1 MIDLNKEAEEHA
13 KKIVESKKH
22 LDLDLDT
29 EIWISGA
36 SFCSFQEGANSKYV
50 QAKIIQAQIDLLNS
64 LNSKLQAK
72 YEILTN
78 MQQEYIGKMKEGQL
92 ASKKSG
98 LRLAKEEI
106 RRDLKE
112 LQQQLKQLED
122 ETDN

>member
-1 MIDLNKEAEEHA
+1 
-13 KKIVESKKH
+13 

-36 SFCSFQEGANSKYV
+36 SFWGYLQGATKSKHV
-50 QAKIIQAQIDLLNS
+50 QAKIIQAQIDVLNS
-64 LNSKLQAK
+64 LDSKLQAK

-78 MQQEYIGKMKEGQL
+78 IQQEYIGKMKEGQL